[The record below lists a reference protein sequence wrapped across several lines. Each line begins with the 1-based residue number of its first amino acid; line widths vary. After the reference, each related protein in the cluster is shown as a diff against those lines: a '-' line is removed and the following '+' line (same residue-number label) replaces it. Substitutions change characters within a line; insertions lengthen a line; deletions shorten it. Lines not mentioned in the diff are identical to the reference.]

1 VRGGG
6 RLDGDAQPDRE
17 DRTDDIDG
25 PTPSTCRRARRHD
38 HRTDLRALLQSIG
51 EVGPYVLVG
60 HSFGGAEAVS
70 FTSSFPADV
79 SGLLLLDAS
88 PITWAAAVCSVSDDG
103 SEAARNFQVG
113 CATQSDPANN
123 VEHLDVPTS
132 FAAVADIA
140 SLGAVPM
147 IVATAADHPFAGLAA
162 TETARLND
170 VWNAGQQHWTSLSSD
185 SQLVAID
192 DTSHDIQLDQPG
204 AVMDQIRELL
214 P

>member
-1 VRGGG
+1 MLGTTEMKTRN
-6 RLDGDAQPDRE
+6 QE
-17 DRTDDIDG
+17 DRAG
-25 PTPSTCRRARRHD
+25 LLRRVAAKAPTRLATLSVA
-38 HRTDLRALLQSIG
+38 A
-51 EVGPYVLVG
+51 LVG
-60 HSFGGAEAVS
+60 TLAACGA
-70 FTSSFPADV
+70 ADD
-79 SGLLLLDAS
+79 STATPN
-88 PITWAAAVCSVSDDG
+88 PITWAAAVCSVGDDG

-113 CATQSDPANN
+113 CAMQSDPANN

-170 VWNAGQQHWTSLSSD
+170 VWNAGQQHWMSLSSN